1 MYIRKQ
7 PSGNTDPHAEQNR
20 RGRGNYEISGTFDS
34 VPPLEAAQLA
44 NRQLYFSY
52 GRYGLKATGVQLLL
66 SHGKKRL
73 KRLDPAYIHAARQV
87 QAAMLFPK
95 SRRDENGLLGGRPTI
110 RLDQYI
116 MRHMHFRNVTLRE
129 EAAEIQL
136 GNLDL
141 YNGTQ
146 EDAIDFAL
154 RMKEVEHL
162 HDNAERF
169 PTAICGLLLEHRSI
183 LEGDGPLPKR
193 LEDIVVELMGETE
206 RISSDYNVDYISGVD
221 VVQPLREIADL
232 PQFGEPI
239 SIASIPPEDTEIRL
253 REVAKWRRYAAAR
266 GPTAAAFRRAVRDA
280 YGSRCIVCG
289 ICFPLSVHC
298 RVPGV
303 DSAHILPWA
312 TFDLD
317 VVGNGLCLCKIH
329 HWAFDQQLI
338 AIVYDE
344 DSYRVLVTDR
354 ARLALDAAAL
364 ASLEACAGTID
375 AVRLPQDAQHWP
387 RPAFLNE
394 LYNVVWAD

>member
-1 MYIRKQ
+1 VYIVKQ
-7 PSGNTDPHAEQNR
+7 PSGNTDPTAEQR
-20 RGRGNYEISGTFDS
+20 LRGRGNYEISGTFDS
-34 VPPLEAAQLA
+34 EPPLESADLA
-44 NRQLYFSY
+44 NRQLYFKY
-52 GRYGLKATGVQLLL
+52 GRYGFKATGVQLLL

-73 KRLDPAYIHAARQV
+73 KRIDRSDIHAARQV
-87 QAAMLFPK
+87 QAALLFPK

-116 MRHMHFRNVTLRE
+116 MQHMHFRSVSLRE
-129 EAAEIQL
+129 NAAEIGL

-146 EDAIDFAL
+146 EDAVDFES
-154 RMKEVEHL
+154 RMKEIEYL
-162 HDNAERF
+162 HDKADRF
-169 PTAICGLLLEHRSI
+169 PATIRSLLLEHQSI
-183 LEGDGPLPKR
+183 LQSDGPLPKR

-206 RISSDYNVDYISGVD
+206 RISSDFNVDYVSGVD

-232 PQFGEPI
+232 PEFAEPI
-239 SIASIPPEDTEIRL
+239 AIASIPPEDTEIRL

-266 GPTAAAFRRAVRDA
+266 GPGAAAFRRAVRDA
-280 YGSRCIVCG
+280 YDSRCIFCG
-289 ICFPLSVHC
+289 IRLPLSPHC

-312 TFDLD
+312 TYDLD
-317 VVGNGLCLCKIH
+317 VVGNGLCLCKTH

-338 AIVYDE
+338 AIVYAE
-344 DSYRVLVTDR
+344 NAYRVLVTDR

-364 ASLEACAGTID
+364 ASLEAFAGAID
-375 AVRLPQDAQHWP
+375 AARLPQSSSNWP

-394 LYNVVWAD
+394 LYDVVWAD